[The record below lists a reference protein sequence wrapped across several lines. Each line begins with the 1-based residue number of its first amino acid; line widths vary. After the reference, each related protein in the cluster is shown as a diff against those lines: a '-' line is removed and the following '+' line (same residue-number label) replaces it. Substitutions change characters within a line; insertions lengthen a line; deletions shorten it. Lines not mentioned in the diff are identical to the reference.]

1 MVLGPGGLNISCID
15 DLSSVSGS
23 QLGITRAHFQSAAN
37 GHGTDKCQVHGYH
50 RFYPL
55 FLSVL
60 NADSEFTIVEIGY
73 GAGESM
79 PMWKELFPNAF
90 YVCIDKDVSGEGDGY
105 LLIKA
110 DQNNPAEIEAAT
122 EKIPRPVRLIVDDG
136 SHHPQHQLTTFSAL
150 FQDLLEPGGI
160 YVVEDIETSYWLAGQ
175 LYGNAMRYGLFSRW
189 SAIEAFKL
197 AADFTNRAFLAE
209 QDRDLLSYSMM
220 MVGLSP
226 NAAELINMVSFGQN
240 CVVLTKALADDFQF
254 INRNYPHAQ
263 CTARQ

>member
-1 MVLGPGGLNISCID
+1 MVRGPGGPNISCID
-15 DLSSVSGS
+15 DLSSVFGS

-55 FLSVL
+55 FLAAL

-79 PMWKELFPNAF
+79 PMWKELFPKAF

-122 EKIPRPVRLIVDDG
+122 KKIPRPVRLIVDDG

-150 FQDLLEPGGI
+150 FQYLLEPGGI

-263 CTARQ
+263 CTARS

>member
-1 MVLGPGGLNISCID
+1 V
-15 DLSSVSGS
+15 SSR
-23 QLGITRAHFQSAAN
+23 QLGITRDQFQSVAN
-37 GHGTDKCQVHGYH
+37 RLGTDKCKVHGYH

-55 FLSVL
+55 FLAEL
-60 NADSEFTIVEIGY
+60 DADSEFTIVEIGY
-73 GAGESM
+73 GGGESM

-110 DQNNPAEIEAAT
+110 DQNNPAEIEAVI

-150 FQDLLEPGGI
+150 FQVLLEAGGI
-160 YVVEDIETSYWLAGQ
+160 YVVEDIETSYWLAGR
-175 LYGNAMRYGLFSRW
+175 LYGNTMRYGLFSRW

-209 QDRDLLSYSMM
+209 QDRNLLSYSMM
-220 MVGLSP
+220 MVGLLP
-226 NAAELINMVSFGQN
+226 TAAELINMVSFGQN
-240 CVVLTKALADDFQF
+240 CVILTKALTDDFQF
-254 INRNYPHAQ
+254 LNRDYPHAQ
-263 CTARQ
+263 CTDRS

>member
-1 MVLGPGGLNISCID
+1 MVRGPGRFSITC
-15 DLSSVSGS
+15 SGDRILVTARP
-23 QLGITRAHFQSAAN
+23 LGITRAQFQSVAN

-55 FLSVL
+55 FLATL
-60 NADSEFTIVEIGY
+60 DADSEFTIVEIGY
-73 GAGESM
+73 GGGESM
-79 PMWKELFPNAF
+79 PMWKELFPNAY

-110 DQNNPAEIEAAT
+110 DQNNPAEIESAI
-122 EKIPRPVRLIVDDG
+122 EKISLPVRLIVDDG

-160 YVVEDIETSYWLAGQ
+160 YVVEDIETSYWLAGR

-189 SAIEAFKL
+189 SSIEAFKL

-254 INRNYPHAQ
+254 LNRDYPHSQ
-263 CTARQ
+263 CTARS